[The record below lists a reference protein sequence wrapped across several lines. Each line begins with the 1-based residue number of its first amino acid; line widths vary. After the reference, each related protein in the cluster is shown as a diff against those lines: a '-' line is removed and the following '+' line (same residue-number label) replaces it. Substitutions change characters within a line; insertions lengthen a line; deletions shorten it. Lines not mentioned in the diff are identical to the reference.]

1 MYGIKN
7 IFMSYTLSLWIHVVI
22 YNCITK
28 LYIVNSERFIC
39 NQPVRSPVDLYEKY
53 TRIYLLNSPLYV
65 ESMGLRTYSYQTF
78 QASEFRCSLNCITLI
93 VYCNCTSLTW
103 SDWYVINQLE
113 VQFNLQNWVDI
124 YDKYTR
130 IYAEPSIESWL
141 IIRRWKCAGPVVLF
155 RNSWS
160 FFEPYLGVV
169 EPFQAQVSKLGNDP
183 RGLCLWHSP
192 RIGLHLEK
200 IIMDCY
206 AFKWRLKMGV
216 DQGPDRWNLFLFHFI
231 WFHFYWLRCQWRL
244 TSGHW
249 ASDSTSWRVVTLRR
263 KLRRRSVHFPHSR

>member
-1 MYGIKN
+1 MSLYYVWSVINEYCVIRYLKYGIKN
-7 IFMSYTLSLWIHVVI
+7 IFMSYTLSLWINVVI

-113 VQFNLQNWVDI
+113 VQFHLQNW
-124 YDKYTR
+124 
-130 IYAEPSIESWL
+130 IES
-141 IIRRWKCAGPVVLF
+141 ISMI
-155 RNSWS
+155 NT
-160 FFEPYLGVV
+160 
-169 EPFQAQVSKLGNDP
+169 
-183 RGLCLWHSP
+183 
-192 RIGLHLEK
+192 LEY
-200 IIMDCY
+200 M
-206 AFKWRLKMGV
+206 
-216 DQGPDRWNLFLFHFI
+216 QNP
-231 WFHFYWLRCQWRL
+231 
-244 TSGHW
+244 
-249 ASDSTSWRVVTLRR
+249 ASSHGW
-263 KLRRRSVHFPHSR
+263 